1 MPLDPTIKKA
11 LIIGSGPIVIGQAA
25 EFDYAGTQAC
35 LAVREEGVSVVLV
48 NSNPAT
54 IQTDRDTAE
63 AVYLEPLTVASLTAI
78 IAQERPDGL
87 IAGMG
92 GQTALNLAVALD
104 EAGVLARYGVRLLGT
119 PLSAIQA
126 AEDREQF
133 ANLLARI
140 GQPVLPHAAV
150 TSLAEAERFAH
161 ANGFP
166 LVIRAA
172 FCLGGTGSG
181 VAYTPAALHKL
192 VVAGLRLS
200 PVGQV
205 LLEKSVLGW
214 AEIEVE
220 VVRDGRGNAI
230 QICNME
236 NLDPMGVHTGES
248 IVVAP
253 TQTLANADVQR
264 LRTAALNIIAA
275 LGVEGGCNCQFALN
289 QQTGEVAVIEVNP
302 RLSRSSALASKA
314 TGYPI
319 ARVAAK
325 IALGYTLDELRNS
338 ITGASAAL
346 EPALDYVVVKIPR
359 WPFDKFPAV
368 DSHLGVGM
376 KSTGE
381 VMAIGRSFEA
391 ALQKAIRS
399 LDGRANLLEPDLA
412 ISDAALEDA
421 LRRPTHQRLQA
432 IYTALARG
440 WAVQCICQLTAIH
453 PWFVERIAAI
463 EAASR
468 DLQHSK
474 LPMLT
479 AKRLGFGDERIAGG
493 RKARQA
499 AGITAA
505 YKMVDTCAGE
515 FAASTP
521 YFYST
526 YDGEDEAVPLPGPK
540 AIILGSGPI
549 RIGQGIEFDY
559 SAVHAVRQL
568 RAAGIGAIM
577 VNNNPETVSTDY
589 NISDRLYF
597 EPLSAEEVLNIVEHE
612 ADGLLGVIAQF
623 GGQTALNLVAP
634 LAAHGVK
641 ILGTPPAAVAI
652 AEDRRQTGELAAR
665 LGLAMP
671 AWGTAHTID
680 EALAVT
686 AQIGYSVLVRPSY
699 VLGGRGMRVVRDA
712 AGLAAYY
719 ASLDADLSRHPLLI
733 DRFLAGAIELDVD
746 AISDGRD
753 TRCVVM
759 EQVEY
764 AGIHS
769 GDSAC
774 IYPPHT
780 ISPAVAQ
787 EVEQATAR
795 LAKGLGIIGLMN
807 VQYALHEGQLYL
819 LEVNARASR
828 TVPFASKA
836 TGVPLAALATRL
848 ILGQPLR
855 ELDMTLRHDRVAVK
869 LPVFPFRKLAD
880 LTPLLGPEMQSTGE
894 AMGLAASYPMAYAR
908 ALQGAGISLAGDG
921 IALLCGVAESEVEVK
936 LQEAGFIVKEMSFA
950 LQNGEQLLASGEVAL
965 VVCLIEQ
972 PDESIR
978 HLLRA
983 AAADGVPVISD
994 RRALDA
1000 YLNACA
1006 ALDDAAPIAL

>member
-1 MPLDPTIKKA
+1 MPLDPTLRKV

-35 LAVREEGVSVVLV
+35 LAVREDGVKVVLV

-54 IQTDRDTAE
+54 IQTDRDTADT
-63 AVYLEPLTVASLTAI
+63 VYLEPLTAPTLTAI
-78 IAQERPDGL
+78 IERERPDGI

-92 GQTALNLAVALD
+92 GQTALNLAVAL
-104 EAGVLARYGVRLLGT
+104 EQAGVLARYGVRLLGT
-119 PLSAIQA
+119 PSHAIRA
-126 AEDREQF
+126 AEDRHEF
-133 ANLLARI
+133 AALVQRL
-140 GQPVLPHAAV
+140 GYPVLPHVAITAIEAA
-150 TSLAEAERFAH
+150 EEFALST
-161 ANGFP
+161 GFP

-181 VAYTPAALHKL
+181 VAHDLAGLHRL
-192 VVAGLRLS
+192 VTAGLRLS

-205 LLEKSVLGW
+205 LLEKSVVGW

-220 VVRDGRGNAI
+220 VVRDGWGNAI

-236 NLDPMGVHTGES
+236 NLDPMGIHTGES

-264 LRTAALNIIAA
+264 LRSAALDIVSA

-289 QQTGEVAVIEVNP
+289 QQSGEVAVIEVNP

-359 WPFDKFPAV
+359 WPFDKFPQV
-368 DSHLGVGM
+368 DPHLGVGM

-391 ALQKAIRS
+391 ALQKALRS
-399 LDGRANLLEPDLA
+399 LDGRANLLEADA
-412 ISDAALEDA
+412 EMDDAALEDA
-421 LRRPTHQRLQA
+421 LRRPTHQRLRA
-432 IYTALARG
+432 VYTALARG
-440 WAVQCICQLTAIH
+440 WSQECICQFSNIH
-453 PWFVERIAAI
+453 PWFIARIAAI

-468 DLQHSK
+468 ALQRDRLPLLIAK
-474 LPMLT
+474 L
-479 AKRLGFGDERIAGG
+479 LGFGDEQLAGG
-493 RKARQA
+493 RSARLA
-499 AGITAA
+499 ANIRPA

-526 YDGEDEAVPLPGPK
+526 YAGEDEAAPLPGPK

-568 RAAGIGAIM
+568 AAAGIGAIM

-597 EPLSAEEVLNIVEHE
+597 EPLSVEEVLNIVEHE

-634 LAAHGVK
+634 LAAHGVT
-641 ILGTPPAAVAI
+641 ILGTPPAGIAA
-652 AEDRRQTGELAAR
+652 AEDRRQTGELAGR

-671 AWGTAHTID
+671 AWGTAHTAE
-680 EALAVT
+680 EAIEVAAGV
-686 AQIGYSVLVRPSY
+686 GYPVLVRPSY
-699 VLGGRGMRVVRDA
+699 VLGGRGMRVVHDQA
-712 AGLAAYY
+712 ALVAYF
-719 ASLDADLSRHPLLI
+719 AGLDADLRRHPLLI
-733 DRFLAGAIELDVD
+733 DRFLEGAIELDVD
-746 AISDGRD
+746 AVSDGRD
-753 TRCVVM
+753 TICVVM

-774 IYPPHT
+774 VYPPHT
-780 ISPAVAQ
+780 ISPATVC

-795 LAKGLGIIGLMN
+795 LAEALGIVGLMN
-807 VQYALHEGQLYL
+807 AQYALHEDRLYL

-836 TGVPLAALATRL
+836 AGVPLAALATQV

-855 ELDMTLRHDRVAVK
+855 DLDATLRRDRVAVK
-869 LPVFPFRKLAD
+869 LPVLPFRKLSD
-880 LTPLLGPEMQSTGE
+880 LTPLPGPEMQSTGE
-894 AMGLAASYPMAYAR
+894 TMGIAANYPLAYAKALLAAGVCFDR
-908 ALQGAGISLAGDG
+908 VTRQ
-921 IALLCGVAESEVEVK
+921 ALLCGFSEELASVRRELEQASFTVLQSDDAVA
-936 LQEAGFIVKEMSFA
+936 
-950 LQNGEQLLASGEVAL
+950 GEELLASGEITL
-965 VVCLIEQ
+965 VVCLADRASA
-972 PDESIR
+972 PLAR
-978 HLLRA
+978 LLRLA
-983 AAADGVPVISD
+983 VAEGVPVIND
-994 RRALDA
+994 RRTLGA
-1000 YLNACA
+1000 YLCA
-1006 ALDDAAPIAL
+1006 

>member
-1 MPLDPTIKKA
+1 MGARPSVPLDPAIKKA

-63 AVYLEPLTVASLTAI
+63 AIYLEPLTLESLTAI

-104 EAGVLARYGVRLLGT
+104 EAGVLTRYGVRLLGT

-150 TSLAEAERFAH
+150 TTLAAAEQFAH

-181 VAYTPAALHKL
+181 VAHDVDDLRKL
-192 VVAGLRLS
+192 VSAGLRLS

-289 QQTGEVAVIEVNP
+289 QKTGEVAVIEVNP

-359 WPFDKFPAV
+359 WPFDKFPTV
-368 DSHLGVGM
+368 DPHLGVGM

-399 LDGRANLLEPDLA
+399 LDGRANLLEPDTE
-412 ISDAALEDA
+412 IGDATLEDA
-421 LRRPTHQRLQA
+421 LRRPTHQRLRA
-432 IYTALARG
+432 LYTALSRG
-440 WAVQCICQLTAIH
+440 WSVECICQLTAIH
-453 PWFVERIAAI
+453 PWFVERIATI

-468 DLQHSK
+468 ELQRGT
-474 LPMLT
+474 LPTLT

-493 RKARQA
+493 QEARLA
-499 AGITAA
+499 AGIHPA

-526 YDGEDEAVPLPGPK
+526 YDGEDEAAPLAGPK

-568 RAAGIGAIM
+568 RAAGVGAIM

-597 EPLSAEEVLNIVEHE
+597 EPLSVEEVLNIVAHE
-612 ADGLLGVIAQF
+612 GDGLLGVIAQF

-634 LAAHGVK
+634 LAAQGV
-641 ILGTPPAAVAI
+641 
-652 AEDRRQTGELAAR
+652 
-665 LGLAMP
+665 
-671 AWGTAHTID
+671 
-680 EALAVT
+680 
-686 AQIGYSVLVRPSY
+686 
-699 VLGGRGMRVVRDA
+699 
-712 AGLAAYY
+712 
-719 ASLDADLSRHPLLI
+719 
-733 DRFLAGAIELDVD
+733 
-746 AISDGRD
+746 
-753 TRCVVM
+753 
-759 EQVEY
+759 
-764 AGIHS
+764 
-769 GDSAC
+769 
-774 IYPPHT
+774 
-780 ISPAVAQ
+780 
-787 EVEQATAR
+787 
-795 LAKGLGIIGLMN
+795 
-807 VQYALHEGQLYL
+807 
-819 LEVNARASR
+819 
-828 TVPFASKA
+828 
-836 TGVPLAALATRL
+836 
-848 ILGQPLR
+848 
-855 ELDMTLRHDRVAVK
+855 
-869 LPVFPFRKLAD
+869 
-880 LTPLLGPEMQSTGE
+880 
-894 AMGLAASYPMAYAR
+894 
-908 ALQGAGISLAGDG
+908 
-921 IALLCGVAESEVEVK
+921 
-936 LQEAGFIVKEMSFA
+936 
-950 LQNGEQLLASGEVAL
+950 
-965 VVCLIEQ
+965 
-972 PDESIR
+972 
-978 HLLRA
+978 
-983 AAADGVPVISD
+983 
-994 RRALDA
+994 
-1000 YLNACA
+1000 
-1006 ALDDAAPIAL
+1006 